1 MLNCIIQIDADTLRH
16 MNERVAAR
24 TAPVTASRSAALPR
38 VIALV
43 SLKGGVGKTTLAMHL
58 ATVAA
63 ARRERVVVLDA
74 DEEGSA
80 LRWQAHART
89 DGRHLPFEVRAGER
103 NALMRQV
110 KALRHD
116 GFTVVV
122 DTPPNDREVLKSAA
136 TVADAVI
143 VPVLPTGLDL
153 DRLGTTLELL
163 ADLATALERFDF
175 AIVLNRFDARK
186 GLAREANVALNA
198 HPRLTT
204 IVRALAAH
212 EKAFGAVPTEL
223 TAFHALWD
231 ELLSA
236 FADDP
241 DGARG

>member
-1 MLNCIIQIDADTLRH
+1 MS
-16 MNERVAAR
+16 ERATAAAPPMSDDAAR
-24 TAPVTASRSAALPR
+24 PR
-38 VIALV
+38 VVALV

-63 ARRERVVVLDA
+63 ARRDRVVVLDA

-80 LRWQAHART
+80 LRWQTHAHA
-89 DGRHLPFEVRAGER
+89 DGRRLPFEVRPGER

-110 KALRHD
+110 KALRRD
-116 GFTVVV
+116 GHTVIV

-136 TVADAVI
+136 TVADAVL

-163 ADLATALERFDF
+163 ADLAAALERFDF

-198 HPRLTT
+198 HPRLATV
-204 IVRALAAH
+204 VRALAAH

-231 ELLSA
+231 ELLA
-236 FADDP
+236 VFADEA